1 MPLKIEKY
9 LDAETMSVHL
19 REKCKAMAKKGM
31 PGNWRFEEV
40 SKELLTEKDLRQMAD
55 EILDAAETQPDS
67 FIDIEREGSTIA
79 QVGRLRIV
87 IVRPPLGDGW
97 EITIV
102 HPIKQLKMEDYKIS
116 EKLKNRIAE
125 QAEGIIIAGA
135 PGHGKST
142 FAQALAEHYANSGK
156 IVKTVEAPRDLVL
169 PDTITQLAISRGSP
183 EEIKDILLLS
193 RPDYS
198 LFDEMRNTPDFALF
212 ADLRLAGVGMV
223 GVLHATCPTD
233 GIQRFIGKIELG
245 MIPHVLDTVVFI
257 KNGEINQ
264 ILSVEMVVKVPN
276 GMTEADLARPVVVIS
291 DFETAKPVAEIYSYG
306 EETVVVPVSGEDK
319 QHGAKA
325 LAAKSIERVMQRY
338 SANLK
343 VEVISDNK
351 AIVYVPEDHIA
362 AIIGKEGKNIQKT
375 EAELGI
381 GLDIR
386 ALEDE
391 IKERPVGKSVS
402 FQTNIRGNYM
412 EFYVDEKL
420 RGKDVNIYVND
431 AYLATFAVGKKG
443 VIGVKRNNNLGK
455 ALLNAVDD
463 GERIGLFI

>member
-9 LDAETMSVHL
+9 LDAETMSAHL
-19 REKCKAMAKKGM
+19 REKCKAMAKKGV

-40 SKELLTEKDLRQMAD
+40 SKETLTSKDLKAMSE
-55 EILDAAETQPDS
+55 EILDAAETLPDS
-67 FIDIEREGSTIA
+67 FIDVERESSTIC
-79 QVGRLRIV
+79 QIGRMRIV

-97 EITIV
+97 EITV
-102 HPIKQLKMEDYKIS
+102 VRPIKQLKMADYKIS

-142 FAQALAEHYANSGK
+142 FAQALAEHYAESGK

-169 PDTITQLAISRGSP
+169 PDSITQLAISRGSP
-183 EEIKDILLLS
+183 EEIHDILLLT

-233 GIQRFIGKIELG
+233 AIQRFIGKIELG

-257 KNGEINQ
+257 QDGAIEQ
-264 ILSVEMVVKVPN
+264 VLSVAMVVKVPN

-291 DFETAKPVAEIYSYG
+291 DFEKGTPMAEIYSYG
-306 EETVVVPVSGEDK
+306 EETVVVPVVEEK

-325 LAAKSIERVMQRY
+325 LAAKSIERAMQRY
-338 SANLK
+338 SGQLK

-351 AIVYVPEDHIA
+351 AIVYVPESYIA
-362 AIIGKEGKNIQKT
+362 GIIGKEGKNIQQIEKD
-375 EAELGI
+375 LGI

-386 ALEDE
+386 ALEE
-391 IKERPVGKSVS
+391 QIKEKPVGAPVAYE
-402 FQTNIRGNYM
+402 TNVRGNYM
-412 EFYVDEKL
+412 EFYVDNKL
-420 RGKDVNIYVND
+420 RGKDINIYIND
-431 AYLATFAVGKKG
+431 EYLATFAVGKKG
-443 VIGVKRNNNLGK
+443 VIGVKRSNNLGK
-455 ALLNAVDD
+455 ALLNAIDS
-463 GERIGLFI
+463 GERIILTV